1 LNARSRSSGL
11 AGLIIVLGLLLLAHG
26 VDAEE
31 RVSFKNA
38 HGETIDAVYI
48 ASPASRTPPAPA
60 VIMLHGCGGLYTKS
74 GKIRSRERA
83 WIDILH
89 NEGWALLLPDSF
101 GSRGHG
107 NLCQT
112 KDRPVKPERE
122 RPFDAVGA
130 LEYLAKLPGIDA
142 AKIALLGW
150 SNGAMTG
157 LHTIRD
163 GSPATISAGTKDFR
177 TAIVFYPGCI
187 ALKKSFPDYRPR
199 VPLLIQHGE
208 KDDWT
213 LAQPC
218 VDLVR
223 KVATAGDA
231 PPAFIDVYPDAYH
244 GFDHPNS
251 KLKTIITKHSGYA
264 SGQREV
270 HVGSNPEAR
279 EKAIARTLEWLR
291 AHLN

>member
-1 LNARSRSSGL
+1 LNAPFRSAGL
-11 AGLIIVLGLLLLAHG
+11 AGLILGVGLLLLTPN

-31 RVSFKNA
+31 RVNFKNA
-38 HGETIDAVYI
+38 QGETIEAIYI
-48 ASPASRTPPAPA
+48 PPPSGRTAPAPA
-60 VIMLHGCGGLYTKS
+60 VIMLHGCAGLFTKS

-107 NLCQT
+107 SLCQT
-112 KDRPVKPERE
+112 KNRPVKPERE
-122 RPFDAVGA
+122 RPYDAVAA
-130 LEYLAKLPGIDA
+130 LEYLAKAPGIDA

-163 GSPATISAGTKDFR
+163 GAAASRSDGTKDFR
-177 TAIVFYPGCI
+177 TAVVFYPGCI
-187 ALKKSFPDYRPR
+187 ALKKSFPNYRPR

-213 LAQPC
+213 LAKPC
-218 VDLVR
+218 VELIR
-223 KVATAGDA
+223 KVAAAGDA
-231 PPAFIDVYPDAYH
+231 PPAFIDVYPDSYH
-244 GFDHPNS
+244 GFDHPTS

-264 SGQREV
+264 SGQRKV
-270 HVGSNPEAR
+270 HVGKNPEAR
-279 EKAIARTLEWLR
+279 EKAIARTLDWLR